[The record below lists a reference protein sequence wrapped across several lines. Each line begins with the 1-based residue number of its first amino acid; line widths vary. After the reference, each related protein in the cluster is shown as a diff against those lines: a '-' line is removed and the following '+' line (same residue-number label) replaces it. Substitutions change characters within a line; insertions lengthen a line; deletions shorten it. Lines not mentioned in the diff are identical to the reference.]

1 MSALNQLP
9 SKVLTPFGKIM
20 VEQTPSFTSTV
31 KSEDTARGLDR
42 EPFEWE
48 WRLVIV
54 QDSEK
59 VLTPTP
65 GTSLSRGS

>member
-1 MSALNQLP
+1 MISLLQLP
-9 SKVLTPFGKIM
+9 SKVLTPFGKIK
-20 VEQTPSFTSTV
+20 VEQTPTFTGTV
-31 KSEDTARGLDR
+31 KLEDTARGLDR
-42 EPFEWE
+42 EPFAWE

-65 GTSLSRGS
+65 GTSLSRES